1 MKSIISMFVVGL
13 LAQQIA
19 VTQGTT
25 TYLSNLGQAS
35 AGSLAVGSDSWL
47 AAPFGTG
54 FNAAGYTLDSVQLA
68 LADAAGSP
76 SGFTVMLYAGANP
89 VGPGPASYLA
99 TLHGSLD
106 PLAAGVYTF
115 TPASTLTLSPRLFY
129 DIVLTAETPIAV
141 GAYQWSFAATSAYSP
156 IDYWLG
162 GGPVL
167 TSGNGSPPSWN
178 LSGATSAQFAINATA
193 VPEPSTLG
201 LLALAGL
208 LLTGQRRRSQ
218 PVKG

>member
-19 VTQGTT
+19 VAQGTT

-47 AAPFGTG
+47 AAPFLTG
-54 FNAAGYTLDSVQLA
+54 NNAGGYVLDSVQLA
-68 LADAAGSP
+68 LADAADSP

-106 PLAAGVYTF
+106 PVAAGVYTF
-115 TPASTLTLSPRLFY
+115 TPASTLTLRPGVFY
-129 DIVLTAETPIAV
+129 DVVLTAETPVAV
-141 GAYQWSFAATSAYSP
+141 GAYEWSFATTSAYNP
-156 IDYWLG
+156 TDYWLA

-167 TSGNGSPPSWN
+167 TSGNGSSPWN
-178 LSGATSAQFAINATA
+178 VSGATCAQFAINATD

-201 LLALAGL
+201 LLALGGFVFL
-208 LLTGQRRRSQ
+208 WHRR
-218 PVKG
+218 KA